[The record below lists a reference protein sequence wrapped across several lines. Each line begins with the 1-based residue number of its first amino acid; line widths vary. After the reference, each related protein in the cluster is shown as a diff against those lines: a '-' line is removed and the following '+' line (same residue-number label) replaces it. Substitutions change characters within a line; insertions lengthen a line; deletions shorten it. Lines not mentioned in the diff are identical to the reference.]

1 MLAIKANSLDCVRRV
16 TNKEIGTAFKE
27 WAIVCDAL
35 GKGQQSIIFRKG
47 GIHEGKR
54 GFQFKHDQFFLFPTR
69 FHEQEQNI
77 KLGSHSESSLP
88 SEYELGEKV
97 EIQFF
102 CKIQSIKTL
111 DDWDVIKSLEAFHIW
126 NDSTIKERYEWS
138 MSGEEEPFISLAI
151 LRVYKFGEVIQFPYE
166 KKYGGCRS
174 WLQIPE
180 IREYDFELFEP
191 VIADQ
196 EFDKLLHQINQI
208 IDAN

>member
-1 MLAIKANSLDCVRRV
+1 MLAIKANSIERVQRV
-16 TNKEIGTAFKE
+16 TNKETATAFKE
-27 WAIVCDAL
+27 WAIVCEAL

-69 FHEQEQNI
+69 FHEQEQNV
-77 KLGSHSESSLP
+77 KLGSLNENLLP
-88 SEYELGEKV
+88 SEYDLGEKV

-102 CKIQSIKTL
+102 CKIQSIKIL
-111 DDWDVIKSLEAFHIW
+111 DDWDIIKALEAFHIW

-151 LRVYKFGEVIQFPYE
+151 LRVYKLGEVIEFPYE

-191 VIADQ
+191 FIADQ
-196 EFDKLLHQINQI
+196 EFDKLLLQINQI